1 MVLVIV
7 PTLALARLPG
17 FELHWVWYLS
27 VASVYVQLAL
37 SLWLLR
43 RELTQRLHF
52 DEAAPM
58 AAAAA
63 AGA

>member
-43 RELTQRLHF
+43 REFAQRLHF
-52 DEAAPM
+52 GEAGPAVV
-58 AAAAA
+58 AGA
-63 AGA
+63 AGS